1 MAETT
6 RTAELAES
14 SDRLGVGIGSIQV
27 AVLLFVFA
35 DLIMKDLLGV
45 FPVWQLQFLRSF
57 LGLIP
62 FALIAWLFMGTNA
75 FKAQRPGL
83 HLIRG
88 ILGFIAYSTYYVALS
103 YMPIAQTAAL
113 FYTSPILITL
123 FSAPMLGEKLGI
135 HRILAV
141 VIGFCGVM
149 VILRPDADGF
159 NPYSLLPI
167 LCAVCYAIS
176 MIIIR
181 RAAVT
186 ESAVTVAFYTNVSF
200 ASFSLLA
207 SGIGWSFL
215 PEVPPDG
222 PLNALLKP
230 WTSPQD
236 NQWAMLGVL
245 ALSGVL
251 GHLLIAKAYR
261 SAPASVIAPFDYT
274 YLVWAPILAFL
285 ILDEVPAHS
294 TLVGIAMIMGS
305 GLYIGYR
312 ESRTRRR
319 GEPLPTAESV
329 ILPNTTPRTPPASP
343 AAEVRQGND

>member
-1 MAETT
+1 MAKSDA
-6 RTAELAES
+6 AELSEN
-14 SDRLGVGIGSIQV
+14 SDQIGLGIGSIQA

-35 DLIMKDLLGV
+35 DLMMKDLLGT

-62 FALIAWLFMGTNA
+62 FALIAWFFMGVSA
-75 FKAQRPGL
+75 FKVSRPGL

-123 FSAPMLGEKLGI
+123 FSVPMLGEKLGP

-141 VIGFCGVM
+141 VIGFCGVL
-149 VILRPDADGF
+149 VITRPDADGF

-181 RAAVT
+181 RASVS
-186 ESAVTVAFYTNVSF
+186 ESAVSVAFYTNVSF

-215 PEVPPDG
+215 PELPPDG

-230 WTSPQD
+230 WSAPKD
-236 NQWAMLGVL
+236 AQWMMFGVL
-245 ALSGVL
+245 ALAGVG

-274 YLVWAPILAFL
+274 YLIWAPILAYFILGETPARTTL
-285 ILDEVPAHS
+285 I
-294 TLVGIAMIMGS
+294 GIAMIAGS

-312 ESRTRRR
+312 ETQTRRAGR
-319 GEPLPTAESV
+319 RPPTAESV
-329 ILPNTTPRTPPASP
+329 ILPNTTPRTPPISTDEAL
-343 AAEVRQGND
+343 RQDTE

>member
-1 MAETT
+1 MADS
-6 RTAELAES
+6 RTAAL
-14 SDRLGVGIGSIQV
+14 SDSGDQLGIGIGSIQA

-35 DLIMKDLLGV
+35 DLIMKDLLAE

-62 FALIAWLFMGTNA
+62 FALIAWLFLGTNA
-75 FKAQRPGL
+75 FKAAQPSL

-123 FSAPMLGEKLGI
+123 LSVPMLGEKLGI
-135 HRILAV
+135 HRIVAV
-141 VIGFCGVM
+141 IVGFCGVL
-149 VILRPDADGF
+149 VILRPDAEGF
-159 NPYSLLPI
+159 NPFSLLPI

-207 SGIGWSFL
+207 SGVGWSFL

-222 PLNALLKP
+222 PLNALLRP
-230 WTSPQD
+230 WSAPQD
-236 NQWAMLGVL
+236 SQWLMFGVL
-245 ALSGVL
+245 ALSGVC
-251 GHLLIAKAYR
+251 GHVLIAKAYR

-285 ILDEVPAHS
+285 ILGEVPTAS
-294 TLVGIAMIMGS
+294 TILGITMIAGS

-312 ESRTRRR
+312 ESRTRRKGQR
-319 GEPLPTAESV
+319 PPTAESV
-329 ILPNTTPRTPPASP
+329 ILPSTTPRTPPASP
-343 AAEVRQGND
+343 EEELRRSAE

>member
-1 MAETT
+1 MAES
-6 RTAELAES
+6 RTAELTES
-14 SDRLGVGIGSIQV
+14 SDRLGLGIGSIQA

-62 FALIAWLFMGTNA
+62 FALIAWLFLGSNA
-75 FKAQRPGL
+75 FKAAQPQL

-88 ILGFIAYSTYYVALS
+88 ILGFVAYSTYYVALS

-123 FSAPMLGEKLGI
+123 FSVPMLGEKLGI

-141 VIGFCGVM
+141 VIGFCGVL
-149 VILRPDADGF
+149 VIIRPDAAGF
-159 NPYSLLPI
+159 SPFSLLPI

-230 WTSPQD
+230 WTSPHD
-236 NQWAMLGVL
+236 SQWLMLAVL
-245 ALSGVL
+245 ALSGVG

-274 YLVWAPILAFL
+274 YLVWAPILGYFL
-285 ILDEVPAHS
+285 LDEVPAES
-294 TLVGIAMIMGS
+294 TLAGIGMIMGS

-312 ESRTRRR
+312 ESRTRR
-319 GEPLPTAESV
+319 GGKSPPTAESV
-329 ILPNTTPRTPPASP
+329 ILPNTTPRRPPASP
-343 AAEVRQGND
+343 AEEMRQDIE

>member
-1 MAETT
+1 MAES
-6 RTAELAES
+6 RTAAMTEDG
-14 SDRLGVGIGSIQV
+14 DRLGVGIGAIQA

-35 DLIMKDLLGV
+35 DLIMKDFLGT

-62 FALIAWLFMGTNA
+62 FALIAWMFMGSNA
-75 FKAQRPGL
+75 FKAARPSL

-123 FSAPMLGEKLGI
+123 FSVPMLGEKLGI

-141 VIGFCGVM
+141 VVGFCGVL
-149 VILRPDADGF
+149 VILRPDTDGF
-159 NPYSLLPI
+159 NPFSLLPI

-181 RAAVT
+181 RTAVI
-186 ESAVTVAFYTNVSF
+186 ESAVSVAFYTNVSF

-222 PLNALLKP
+222 PLNALLRP
-230 WTSPQD
+230 WSAPQGS
-236 NQWAMLGVL
+236 QWLMFGIL
-245 ALSGVL
+245 ALSGVG

-274 YLVWAPILAFL
+274 YLIWAPILAYF
-285 ILDEVPAHS
+285 ILGEKPAAT
-294 TLVGIAMIMGS
+294 TLLGIAMIAGS

-312 ESRTRRR
+312 ESRKRRFGR
-319 GEPLPTAESV
+319 RPPTAESV
-329 ILPNTTPRTPPASP
+329 ILPSTTPRTPPASP
-343 AAEVRQGND
+343 AEEIRRGAD

>member
-1 MAETT
+1 MADS
-6 RTAELAES
+6 RTAELSES
-14 SDRLGVGIGSIQV
+14 SDQLGLGIGSIQA

-75 FKAQRPGL
+75 FKVARPGL

-123 FSAPMLGEKLGI
+123 FSVPMLGEKLGL

-141 VIGFCGVM
+141 VVGFCGVM
-149 VILRPDADGF
+149 VILRPDTEGF
-159 NPYSLLPI
+159 NPFSLLPI

-181 RAAVT
+181 RASVT
-186 ESAVTVAFYTNVSF
+186 ESAVSVAFYTNVSF

-215 PEVPPDG
+215 GDVPADG

-230 WTSPQD
+230 WSAPQD
-236 NQWAMLGVL
+236 GQWMMFGVL
-245 ALSGVL
+245 ALAGVG

-274 YLVWAPILAFL
+274 YLVWAPILAYFILGEIPAETTL
-285 ILDEVPAHS
+285 I
-294 TLVGIAMIMGS
+294 GIAMIAGS

-312 ESRTRRR
+312 ESKSRRAGR
-319 GEPLPTAESV
+319 RPPTAESV
-329 ILPNTTPRTPPASP
+329 ILPSTTPRTPPASP
-343 AAEVRQGND
+343 AEELQQDTN